1 MRERRG
7 RVRNECRGGRG
18 EGDGE
23 RGCCCC
29 CFALV
34 VLASGRPGRTG
45 VAGAA
50 AAAKAG
56 EGQHD
61 GGGGVSVSIRTS
73 TNVVF
78 SGFFSIVDDDRLA
91 RGTVVGRKEVRRNHW
106 VMDEGAK
113 ASLRVDGVDGE
124 QASYETGRQTAGF

>member
-7 RVRNECRGGRG
+7 RVRNECSGGRG

-23 RGCCCC
+23 RECCCC

-50 AAAKAG
+50 AAAAKAG
-56 EGQHD
+56 EGQHG

-78 SGFFSIVDDDRLA
+78 SGFFSIADDDRLA
-91 RGTVVGRKEVRRNHW
+91 RSTVVGRKEVRRNHW
-106 VMDEGAK
+106 VMGEGAK
-113 ASLRVDGVDGE
+113 ASLWVDGE
-124 QASYETGRQTAGF
+124 QTSYETGRQTAGF